1 MLWQLLWQ
9 LLADTRR
16 PKAPCAYAF
25 CRCNAAAGVLEEGGV
40 NDLVAA
46 SLLLPLGGLLWLL
59 LLWLLLWRLLWLLL
73 VHLLVLRLVLV
84 LWLVL
89 WLVLRLWLLP
99 LWLLPLLG
107 RWPWPVLPVGSGD
120 EGIWRLGVGH
130 WLALLLR
137 RL

>member
-1 MLWQLLWQ
+1 M
-9 LLADTRR
+9 A
-16 PKAPCAYAF
+16 
-25 CRCNAAAGVLEEGGV
+25 V
-40 NDLVAA
+40 

-89 WLVLRLWLLP
+89 RLWLPRLWLLP